1 MTSDFSTRVVEP
13 IKALRNKLCGLVTR
27 ESASKLHAPHLL
39 PLAKDGV
46 GHFLVELAIYSDL
59 LRVAADVTTARGGN
73 ATSATERGDAFA
85 WELFKQLARYRREYG
100 QVVSQEG
107 RTLTAA
113 LELFRNDRKAFGYA
127 CEQTRMAGLDLCRRA
142 DALQTLHACTRDYRE
157 IMSAYAESLMPG
169 SDAAGRRASV
179 LAAVESLCPAKDG
192 VALSASRLPELQK
205 TRIQCEA
212 DLYDELMAM
221 PIVQEMVGTFDS
233 VRKLSEAR
241 CGMLHTGVRV
251 SSRIL
256 PRVAATVDR
265 LRHVIGDDTPC
276 EAYVFSRPDIQA
288 FVTLQDDVALIG
300 LSSGAVQQL
309 AGPGELEFVLGH
321 ELGHVLFKHGLL
333 PDHALLESGRLSVRQ
348 AMRVRAWERA
358 AEISADRV
366 GLLVCGAL
374 DSAAASFFKLIAGVS
389 LQDHSFDVNEFS
401 GQWDELSSEITA
413 LGQRELWDC
422 SHPLAPLRMR
432 AMSMYWEVW
441 NDRKN
446 PNREDALRNVDESVR
461 RMLTM
466 MDPSE
471 VCDETTGSDTLL
483 APFFFWG
490 GLYVAMADG
499 ELSPQERKRLL
510 ELAPPGFQV
519 GDPFTMAKT
528 NPNAS
533 LEQFKGDLESRR
545 RKLSAI
551 ELYRIMA
558 GVLSVACADGQISP
572 QEQQRVHEIGAAI
585 GLRDVACDLVIQRYL
600 SEGKVQA

>member
-1 MTSDFSTRVVEP
+1 MTSDLESRVVEP
-13 IKALRNKLCGLVTR
+13 IKVLRTNLCGLITR
-27 ESASKLHAPHLL
+27 DTAPKLHAPHLL
-39 PLAKDGV
+39 RLAKDGV
-46 GHFLVELAIYSDL
+46 GHFLVELSLYSDL
-59 LRVAADVTTARGGN
+59 LRLLADTAPANGGVPRVADDRV
-73 ATSATERGDAFA
+73 ELFA
-85 WELFKQLARYRREYG
+85 WQLLKQLSRYRREYAPI
-100 QVVSQEG
+100 VSQEN
-107 RTLTAA
+107 RQLATA
-113 LELFRNDRKAFGYA
+113 LDVFRADRKAFGYA

-142 DALQTLHACTRDYRE
+142 DTLQTLHACASDHRR
-157 IMSAYAESLMPG
+157 ILAAYAEVLMAG
-169 SDAAGRRASV
+169 GDNAARRAELLGALET
-179 LAAVESLCPAKDG
+179 LAPSKDG
-192 VALSASRLPELQK
+192 VQLSASRLPELRQV
-205 TRIQCEA
+205 RIACEA
-212 DLYDELMAM
+212 DLYDELMKL
-221 PIVQEMVGTFDS
+221 PVVHEMVGTFDS

-241 CGMLHTGVRV
+241 CEMLRDGVRV

-265 LRHVIGDDTPC
+265 LRNVIGDETPC

-333 PDHALLESGRLSVRQ
+333 PGHALLKSGRLSVRQ

-366 GLLVCGAL
+366 GLLVCGSL
-374 DSAAASFFKLIAGVS
+374 QSAAASFFKLIAGVS
-389 LQDHSFDVNEFS
+389 LQDHSFDLHEFS

-432 AMSMYWEVW
+432 ALVLFWESW
-441 NDRKN
+441 NERSGPDR
-446 PNREDALRNVDESVR
+446 EAALRANDEVVH

-471 VCDETTGSDTLL
+471 VCDDTAGSDTLL

-499 ELSPQERKRLL
+499 ELSSEERQRLL
-510 ELAPPGFQV
+510 ELAPPGFRV
-519 GDPFTMAKT
+519 GDPFTIAKT
-528 NPNAS
+528 NPKLG
-533 LEQFKGDLESRR
+533 LEQFKTDLEGRR
-545 RKLSAI
+545 RKFSAI

-558 GVLSVACADGQISP
+558 GVLSVACADGHISP
-572 QEQQRVHEIGAAI
+572 EEQQRIREIGGVI
-585 GLRDVACDLVIQRYL
+585 GLRDVACDLVVQRYL
-600 SEGKVQA
+600 SEGKAPA

>member
-1 MTSDFSTRVVEP
+1 MTSDLNARLIEP
-13 IKALRNKLCGLVTR
+13 IKALRKNLCGLINQET
-27 ESASKLHAPHLL
+27 APKLHAPHLL

-46 GHFLVELAIYSDL
+46 GHFLVELSLYGDL
-59 LRVAADVTTARGGN
+59 LRLLADAGTANGGVAK
-73 ATSATERGDAFA
+73 ATDDRVDLFA
-85 WELFKQLARYRREYG
+85 WEVFKQLARYRREYA
-100 QVVSQEG
+100 QVVG
-107 RTLTAA
+107 RETRQLAA
-113 LELFRNDRKAFGYA
+113 AVDLFRKDRKAFGYA
-127 CEQTRMAGLDLCRRA
+127 CEQTRMAGLDLCRRV
-142 DALQTLHACTRDYRE
+142 DALQTLHACTSDYRQ
-157 IMSAYAESLMPG
+157 IMSAYAETLMPG
-169 SDAAGRRASV
+169 SDAAARRATI
-179 LAAVESLCPAKDG
+179 LAAVESLAPAKDG
-192 VALSASRLPELQK
+192 VPLSASRLPELQQV
-205 TRIQCEA
+205 RIACEA
-212 DLYDELMAM
+212 DLYDELMAL

-241 CGMLHTGVRV
+241 CDMLRDGVRV
-251 SSRIL
+251 SPRIL
-256 PRVAATVDR
+256 PKVAATVDR
-265 LRHVIGDDTPC
+265 LRNVIGDETPC

-321 ELGHVLFKHGLL
+321 ELGHVLFKHALL
-333 PDHALLESGRLSVRQ
+333 PDHALLKSGRLTVRQ

-366 GLLVCGAL
+366 GLLVCGSL
-374 DSAAASFFKLIAGVS
+374 QSAAASFFKLIAGVS
-389 LQDHSFDVNEFS
+389 LQDHSFDLNEFS

-422 SHPLAPLRMR
+422 SHPLGPLRMR
-432 AMSMYWEVW
+432 AMVMFWDAW
-441 NDRKN
+441 NDRSK
-446 PNREDALRNVDESVR
+446 PDRDAALRSNDESVR

-483 APFFFWG
+483 SPFFFWG

-499 ELSPQERKRLL
+499 ELSAEERKRLL

-519 GDPFTMAKT
+519 GDPFTIAKT
-528 NPNAS
+528 NPNKG

-545 RKLSAI
+545 RKFSAI

-585 GLRDVACDLVIQRYL
+585 GLHDVACDLVIQRYL

>member
-1 MTSDFSTRVVEP
+1 MTIDFSTRVVEP
-13 IKALRNKLCGLVTR
+13 LKALRNNLCGLITR
-27 ESASKLHAPHLL
+27 DTAPKLHAPHLL

-46 GHFLVELAIYSDL
+46 GHFIVEMALYSDL
-59 LRVAADVTTARGGN
+59 LRLAADAANASGGTPK
-73 ATSATERGDAFA
+73 AGEERADAFA
-85 WELFKQLARYRREYG
+85 WELFKQLARYRREYPHIID
-100 QVVSQEG
+100 QEG
-107 RTLTAA
+107 RRLSDAFGV
-113 LELFRNDRKAFGYA
+113 FRADRKAFGYA
-127 CEQTRMAGLDLCRRA
+127 CEQTRMAGLELCRRA
-142 DALQTLHACTRDYRE
+142 DALQTLHACTSHYRQ
-157 IMSAYAESLMPG
+157 IMAAYAETLMPG
-169 SDAAGRRASV
+169 ANASAQRASI
-179 LAAVESLCPAKDG
+179 LAAVETLSPAKDG
-192 VALSASRLPELQK
+192 TPLSASRLPELRQV
-205 TRIQCEA
+205 RIACEA
-212 DLYDELMAM
+212 DLYEELMAL
-221 PIVQEMVGTFDS
+221 PVVQEMVGTFDS

-241 CGMLHTGVRV
+241 CDMLRDGVRV

-265 LRHVIGDDTPC
+265 LRTIIGDETPC

-309 AGPGELEFVLGH
+309 SGPGELEFVLGH

-333 PDHALLESGRLSVRQ
+333 PDHALLKSGRLSVRQ

-366 GLLVCGAL
+366 GLLVCGSL
-374 DSAAASFFKLIAGVS
+374 QSAAASFFKLIAGVS
-389 LQDHSFDVNEFS
+389 LQDHSFDLNEFS

-432 AMSMYWEVW
+432 AMVMFWEAW
-441 NDRKN
+441 NDRTIAD
-446 PNREDALRNVDESVR
+446 RQATLRSNDESVR

-471 VCDETTGSDTLL
+471 VCDQTTGSDTLL

-499 ELSPQERKRLL
+499 ELSAEETNRLL

-519 GDPFTMAKT
+519 GDPFTIAKT
-528 NPNAS
+528 KPNAS
-533 LEQFKGDLESRR
+533 LDQFKGDLDSRR
-545 RKLSAI
+545 RKFTAI

-558 GVLSVACADGQISP
+558 GVLSVACADGTISP
-572 QEQQRVHEIGAAI
+572 QEQQRIHEIGAVI
-585 GLRDVACDLVIQRYL
+585 GLRDVACDLVVQRYL
-600 SEGKVQA
+600 SEAKVEA

>member
-1 MTSDFSTRVVEP
+1 MTKDFTTRVVEP
-13 IKALRNKLCGLVTR
+13 IKALRNNLCGLINR
-27 ESASKLHAPHLL
+27 ETAPKLHAPHLL

-46 GHFLVELAIYSDL
+46 GHFLVEMSLYGDFLRLLADAGTANAGLPQATQDGADL
-59 LRVAADVTTARGGN
+59 
-73 ATSATERGDAFA
+73 FA
-85 WELFKQLARYRREYG
+85 WELFKQIARYRREYAQIVG
-100 QVVSQEG
+100 QENRQ
-107 RTLTAA
+107 LAA
-113 LELFRNDRKAFGYA
+113 AVDLFRKDRKAFGYA

-142 DALQTLHACTRDYRE
+142 DALQTLHACTSDYRK
-157 IMSAYAESLMPG
+157 IMAAYAESLMPG
-169 SDAAGRRASV
+169 SEAAPRRATI
-179 LAAVESLCPAKDG
+179 LATVESLAPAKEG
-192 VALSASRLPELQK
+192 MPLSASRLPELRQI
-205 TRIQCEA
+205 RIACEA
-212 DLYDELMAM
+212 DLYEELMAL

-241 CGMLHTGVRV
+241 CGMLQDGVKV

-265 LRHVIGDDTPC
+265 LRTVIGDETPC

-333 PDHALLESGRLSVRQ
+333 PDHALLKSGRLTVRQ

-366 GLLVCGAL
+366 GLLVCGSL
-374 DSAAASFFKLIAGVS
+374 QSAAASFFKLIAGVS
-389 LQDHSFDVNEFS
+389 LQDHSFDLNEFS

-432 AMSMYWEVW
+432 AMVMFWEAW
-441 NDRKN
+441 NDRSLTD
-446 PNREDALRNVDESVR
+446 RDAALRANDESVR

-499 ELSPQERKRLL
+499 ELSAKERKRLL

-519 GDPFTMAKT
+519 GDPFTIAKT
-528 NPNAS
+528 NPNKG

-545 RKLSAI
+545 RKFSAI

-558 GVLSVACADGQISP
+558 GVLSVACADGEISQP
-572 QEQQRVHEIGAAI
+572 EQQRVHEIGAAI
-585 GLRDVACDLVIQRYL
+585 GLHDVACDLVIQRYL

>member
-1 MTSDFSTRVVEP
+1 MTSDFTTRVVEP
-13 IKALRNKLCGLVTR
+13 IKALRNNLCGLINR
-27 ESASKLHAPHLL
+27 ETAPKLHAPHLL

-46 GHFLVELAIYSDL
+46 GHFLVEMSLYGDL
-59 LRVAADVTTARGGN
+59 LRLLADAGTANDSLPKAAEDRA
-73 ATSATERGDAFA
+73 DLFA
-85 WELFKQLARYRREYG
+85 WELFKQLARYRREYAQIVG
-100 QVVSQEG
+100 QDSRQ
-107 RTLTAA
+107 LAA
-113 LELFRNDRKAFGYA
+113 AVDLFRKDRKAFGYA

-142 DALQTLHACTRDYRE
+142 DALQTLHACTSDYRQ

-169 SDAAGRRASV
+169 SEAAARRATI
-179 LAAVESLCPAKDG
+179 LAAVEALAPAKDG
-192 VALSASRLPELQK
+192 MPLSASRLPELRQV
-205 TRIQCEA
+205 RIACEA
-212 DLYDELMAM
+212 DLYEELMAL

-241 CGMLHTGVRV
+241 CDMLRDGVRV
-251 SSRIL
+251 SPRIL
-256 PRVAATVDR
+256 PKVAATVDR
-265 LRHVIGDDTPC
+265 LRNVIGDETPC

-321 ELGHVLFKHGLL
+321 ELGHVLFKHALL
-333 PDHALLESGRLSVRQ
+333 PDHALLKSGRLTVRQ

-366 GLLVCGAL
+366 GLLVCGSL
-374 DSAAASFFKLIAGVS
+374 QGAAASFFKLIAGVS
-389 LQDHSFDVNEFS
+389 LQDHTFDLNEFS
-401 GQWDELSSEITA
+401 GQWDELASEITA

-422 SHPLAPLRMR
+422 SHPLGPLRMR
-432 AMSMYWEVW
+432 AMVMFWDAW
-441 NDRKN
+441 NDRSR
-446 PNREDALRNVDESVR
+446 PDRDAALRSNDESVR

-471 VCDETTGSDTLL
+471 VCDETSGSDTLL
-483 APFFFWG
+483 SPFFFWG

-499 ELSPQERKRLL
+499 ELSVEERQRLL

-519 GDPFTMAKT
+519 GDPFTIAKT
-528 NPNAS
+528 NPNKG

-545 RKLSAI
+545 RKFSAI

-558 GVLSVACADGQISP
+558 GVLSVACADGHISA
-572 QEQQRVHEIGAAI
+572 QEKQRIHEIGAAI
-585 GLRDVACDLVIQRYL
+585 GLHDVACDLVIQRYL
-600 SEGKVQA
+600 SEGKAQS

>member
-1 MTSDFSTRVVEP
+1 MTNEFSTRVVEP
-13 IKALRNKLCGLVTR
+13 IKALRSHLCGLITR
-27 ESASKLHAPHLL
+27 DTAPKLHAPHLL

-46 GHFLVELAIYSDL
+46 GHFLVEMAIYSDL
-59 LRVAADVTTARGGN
+59 LRLLTDIASQKGGIPKADE
-73 ATSATERGDAFA
+73 ERFGPFA
-85 WELFKQLARYRREYG
+85 WELFKQLGRYRREYAQFVG
-100 QVVSQEG
+100 QERRQ
-107 RTLTAA
+107 LDAA
-113 LELFRNDRKAFGYA
+113 LDLFRKDQKAFGYA

-142 DALQTLHACTRDYRE
+142 DALQTLHACTRDYRQ
-157 IMSAYAESLMPG
+157 IMAAYAESLMPD
-169 SDAAGRRASV
+169 SEATAQRAGI
-179 LAAVESLCPAKDG
+179 LARIESLTPTKDG
-192 VALSASRLPELQK
+192 LPLSASRLPELQHV
-205 TRIQCEA
+205 RISCEA
-212 DLYDELMAM
+212 DLYDELMAL
-221 PIVQEMVGTFDS
+221 PVVQEMVGTFDS

-241 CGMLHTGVRV
+241 CDMLREGVRV
-251 SSRIL
+251 SPRIL

-309 AGPGELEFVLGH
+309 SGPGELEFVLGH
-321 ELGHVLFKHGLL
+321 ELGHVLFRHGLL
-333 PDHALLESGRLSVRQ
+333 PDNALLKSGRLTVRQ

-374 DSAAASFFKLIAGVS
+374 ESAAASFFKLIAGVS
-389 LQDHSFDVNEFS
+389 LQEHSFDLNEFS

-413 LGQRELWDC
+413 LGQRDLWDC

-432 AMSMYWEVW
+432 AMVMYWEVW
-441 NDRKN
+441 NDRAR
-446 PNREDALRNVDESVR
+446 PNRDEALRSIDESVR

-471 VCDETTGSDTLL
+471 VRDGTTGSDTLL

-490 GLYVAMADG
+490 GLYIAMADG
-499 ELSPQERKRLL
+499 DLSSEERQRLL

-519 GDPFTMAKT
+519 ADPFTIAKT

-533 LEQFKGDLESRR
+533 IDQFKGDLESRR
-545 RKLSAI
+545 RKFSAI

-558 GVLSVACADGQISP
+558 GVLSVACADGNISP

-600 SEGKVQA
+600 SEGKVGA